1 METTFDKFI
10 NKDKTEKELFNKE
23 YNDFLLSEFLLEKME
38 ENSISINKMAEKT
51 GVSVFEIQK
60 IRSKNA
66 EKISYRTFSNL
77 LGALGYRLCI
87 EKI

>member
-10 NKDKTEKELFNKE
+10 NNDKTEKEFFNKE
-23 YNDFLLSEFLLEKME
+23 YNDFLLSEFLLEKMA

-77 LGALGYRLCI
+77 LSALGYRLCI